1 MEDNLNKFWACFTT
15 WFRGELPNQE
25 ILKDKFKGY
34 DNWDGGTWYLDIDLE
49 YQYKLHLGIPYSGV
63 FDNTETVVIGDMQT
77 FIELAY
83 EEFVDKRYEFT
94 VEVNKRFAQFKL
106 PYKLQNG
113 KLTKPG
119 YKTTFS
125 NEFILNYPQF
135 ERKIKFAEE
144 MIMSNDLLDKKTALD
159 YITDSLQYFISINEG
174 VSVKQKNESTALLMS
189 KDKTDKIYTVVHN
202 EIDELMKI
210 VNEYFDIRHNEYLNK
225 SKEKR
230 EVLNDKMFIEYLYN
244 RAYALLYVL
253 RLKYSKQK
261 AISSQESSN

>member
-1 MEDNLNKFWACFTT
+1 MAYSFSNRYCN
-15 WFRGELPNQE
+15 P
-25 ILKDKFKGY
+25 
-34 DNWDGGTWYLDIDLE
+34 
-49 YQYKLHLGIPYSGV
+49 LGRSVTSSIYH
-63 FDNTETVVIGDMQT
+63 
-77 FIELAY
+77 Y
-83 EEFVDKRYEFT
+83 
-94 VEVNKRFAQFKL
+94 
-106 PYKLQNG
+106 

-119 YKTTFS
+119 YKTTFN

-261 AISSQESSN
+261 AVSSQKSSN